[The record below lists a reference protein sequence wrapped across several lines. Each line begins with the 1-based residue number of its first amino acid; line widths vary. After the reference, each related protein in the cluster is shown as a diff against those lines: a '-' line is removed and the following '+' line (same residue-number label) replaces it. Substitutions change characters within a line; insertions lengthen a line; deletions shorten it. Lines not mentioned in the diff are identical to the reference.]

1 MVIIGV
7 LVSVVLCGFRC
18 GVHPLGR
25 LWVWLWVIVADSFGY
40 RSWGLLG
47 EMRHWVDCRVAST
60 VVEWMIEGLDSCE
73 WVDQGGG
80 VFC

>member
-1 MVIIGV
+1 MVFILWADCEFGYGLLSRI
-7 LVSVVLCGFRC
+7 
-18 GVHPLGR
+18 PL
-25 LWVWLWVIVADSFGY
+25 VIVRG
-40 RSWGLLG
+40 GLLG